1 MTYATQADLTERFG
15 ADELKQLT
23 DPENGAVINTA
34 LVNAALVDAD
44 ALVDAHLQGR
54 YTLPLAVPYP
64 RLVVNMACDLARARL
79 FGDRITDPVRARHS
93 DTLTQLGRI
102 ADGRMALTVATGEQP
117 PQSRRVVSGQSASAY
132 DWAKFGGV
140 R

>member
-1 MTYATQADLTERFG
+1 MTYATLADLTERFG
-15 ADELKQLT
+15 ADEIKQLT
-23 DPENGAVINTA
+23 DPENGAVINPAIVT
-34 LVNAALVDAD
+34 AALTDAD

-54 YTLPLAVPYP
+54 YTLPLATPYP
-64 RLVVNMACDLARARL
+64 LLVVNMACDLARARL

-93 DTLTQLGRI
+93 DTITQLGRI

-117 PQSRRVVSGQSASAY
+117 AQSRRVVSGQASSSY
-132 DWAKFGGV
+132 DWSRFGGV